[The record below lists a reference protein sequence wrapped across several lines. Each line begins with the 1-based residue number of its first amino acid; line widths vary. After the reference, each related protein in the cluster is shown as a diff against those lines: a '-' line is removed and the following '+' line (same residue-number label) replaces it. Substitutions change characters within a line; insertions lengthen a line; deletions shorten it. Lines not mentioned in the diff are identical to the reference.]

1 MTRLS
6 HVQPTPT
13 YPVTEYQ
20 AAMASYQVE
29 TNAEEKQGTDLR
41 KLIVIVLGYGKFIGL
56 VIALSLLA
64 ALVVTLVTTPRYT
77 ASTTVQ
83 INNQTAQV
91 LGKTSGMEQD
101 EAEVASTADTDR
113 FLQTQMDIIKSRAIA
128 ERVAQRLNLV
138 GNAAFYKAVGAR
150 EDLASKSKAK
160 VFDDT
165 IKALSDHQVAN
176 MPRNSRLATISFTA
190 TDPVLAAKIANA
202 WADEFIQA
210 NLQRR
215 FDSSAYAREFVA
227 GQLTE
232 ARAKLETSE
241 RDLNVYAR
249 AEGLIKTRDGSAQND
264 PNISMAPSSVTSA
277 SLLQLNL
284 AANNAAQE
292 RIVAEQRWQAVSH
305 GSLLNAPE
313 VLANPTIGALLAQR
327 ATIDGELQS
336 ERSRHLEDYP
346 SVMKLKAQDASIGK
360 QIDSL
365 AIGIRNSVKQQY
377 DSAVGAENKLKDQ
390 VSLLKGSSLAEQ
402 DKMVR
407 YNLLARDADTN
418 RSLYESLLQRYK
430 ELTASAGI
438 SASNIAIIDRAEVPI
453 KPSAPNIVQYLA
465 IGLAIGILLAA
476 IGVTIRHQ
484 LDDAVHIPE
493 DIGNK
498 LGIPLLGV
506 IPSLPQEDLLAALKD
521 PKSMVSEGYSSMRSS
536 LLFSTQNG
544 IPKSIVVTSS
554 QPAEGKST
562 TALALAQSVVKLG
575 RSVLLVDVDLRR
587 PSQHAMLGVPNTVGI
602 STLLTHQGEI
612 DDVVGFSERDNLSYI
627 TSGPV
632 PPSPSDLLSSDR
644 MTYLLRE
651 LEQRFDV
658 VVLDCPPVMGFA
670 DAPHLANL
678 AGGTVF
684 VIQADRG
691 RRGSLRSSLN
701 RLRGV
706 HATVLGGVL
715 TMFDAN
721 KAANRYTD
729 YYGYDYYRYSYY
741 SEQK

>member
-1 MTRLS
+1 M
-6 HVQPTPT
+6 QPTPT

-20 AAMASYQVE
+20 AAMAGYQAAE
-29 TNAEEKQGTDLR
+29 TNPEEKQGTDLR

-56 VIALSLLA
+56 IIAVSLLA

-77 ASTTVQ
+77 STTTVQ

-91 LGKTSGMEQD
+91 LGKTNGMEQD
-101 EAEVASTADTDR
+101 ETEIASTADTDR

-138 GNAAFYKAVGAR
+138 GNAAFYKAVGVRINPATT
-150 EDLASKSKAK
+150 SKAK

-165 IKALSDHQVAN
+165 MKALSDHQMAN

-190 TDPVLAAKIANA
+190 TDPALAARIANT

-249 AEGLIKTRDGSAQND
+249 AEGLIKTRDGATQND
-264 PNISMAPSSVTSA
+264 PTSSVMAPSSVTSA

-284 AANNAAQE
+284 AANTAAQE

-305 GSLLNAPE
+305 GALLNSPE
-313 VLANPTIGALLAQR
+313 VLANPAIGALLAQR
-327 ATIDGELQS
+327 ATIEGELQS

-346 SVMKLKAQDASIGK
+346 TVMKLKAQDASIGK
-360 QIDSL
+360 QIDML
-365 AIGIRNSVKQQY
+365 AVGIRNSVKQQY
-377 DSAVGAENKLKDQ
+377 DSAVGAENKLRDQ
-390 VSLLKGSSLAEQ
+390 VTLLKGSSLAEQ

-453 KPSAPNIVQYLA
+453 KPSAPNIMQHLA
-465 IGLAIGILLAA
+465 IGLTIGILLAA
-476 IGVTIRHQ
+476 VGVTIRHQ

-493 DIGNK
+493 DINNK
-498 LGIPLLGV
+498 LGIALLGV
-506 IPSLPQEDLLAALKD
+506 IPSMPQEDLLTALKD
-521 PKSMVSEGYSSMRSS
+521 PKSLVSEGYSSMRSA

-544 IPKSIVVTSS
+544 IPKSIAVTSS

-562 TALALAQSVVKLG
+562 TALALAQSIAKLG

-587 PSQHAMLGVPNTVGI
+587 PSQHAMLNVPNTVGI
-602 STLLTHQGEI
+602 STLLTLQAEI
-612 DDVVGFSERDNLSYI
+612 DDVLGFSEKDQLSYI

-715 TMFDAN
+715 TMFDPN